1 MCCKL
6 LIIPE
11 LDKPY
16 NTWCTHCTS
25 HSSCGIY
32 ETRPERCRDFMC
44 YFLTSDLAEHWRPN
58 KCRMIITANEER
70 LLIMVDP
77 ARPDAWRKEPYFG
90 NIRHWS
96 TQTQVHVMVGTTTF
110 VVFPD
115 HVDDIGDV
123 TEEHKI
129 LTLTEPTPDGPRQ
142 RAIRIHVS
150 EIADYIKPSAN

>member
-1 MCCKL
+1 
-6 LIIPE
+6 
-11 LDKPY
+11 
-16 NTWCTHCTS
+16 
-25 HSSCGIY
+25 
-32 ETRPERCRDFMC
+32 
-44 YFLTSDLAEHWRPN
+44 
-58 KCRMIITANEER
+58 
-70 LLIMVDP
+70 MVDP